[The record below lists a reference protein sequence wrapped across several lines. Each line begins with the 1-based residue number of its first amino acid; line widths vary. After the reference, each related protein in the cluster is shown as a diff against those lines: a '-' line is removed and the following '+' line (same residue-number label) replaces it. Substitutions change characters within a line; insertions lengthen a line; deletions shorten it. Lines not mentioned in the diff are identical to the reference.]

1 MKLNSITRMFGTL
14 VLLVALQMTAF
25 GQGVTTSS
33 IFGKVVDPSGEPL
46 IGATV
51 LAVHGPSGTSY
62 GSATNLEGFYRIP
75 NMRVGGPYRITVSY
89 TGFESLVKDNV
100 TLSLGQA
107 FRFNPA
113 LQETAYTLEGVVVSA
128 GINDVFDGSRNGQK
142 TVVDAR
148 TISDIPTISR
158 AIADYARFNPLATI
172 GEDDD
177 GFTIS
182 LAGQNNRYNTIY
194 IDGAVN
200 NDAFGLADSGTNGGQ
215 TGIQPISIDAIEQF
229 TIAVAPFDVRQS
241 GFAGGSINAVTKS
254 GSNDFKGS
262 AYYLFRNESLQGNTT
277 FGTEPTPFSALTYGM
292 TLGGPIKKDK
302 LFFFVN
308 AEIKDDETPNPF
320 DFGDYVGTVG
330 ASKIGEVRD
339 AFQERYGYD
348 IGSFDANTAYLEGLT
363 LLGKI
368 DWNINDKHKL
378 SLRHSYVNGENLE
391 ARSSDRN
398 DIRFL
403 NGSEFFITTTNS
415 TALEVNSIF
424 NANLANKFS
433 VGATFVRDDRD
444 PLGNPFPTVELFDD
458 NIDWQIGAE
467 RFSTANRLDQDVVTI
482 TNDLSIY
489 KGRHSLVFGANFEYF
504 SAANL
509 FIRNNYGRYQWE
521 DDDGMTGIDRF
532 LAGMPATRFERSFS
546 QVDNVAG
553 DESAAIGAFEQML
566 FGVYVQDEYQA
577 NDRLTLT
584 GGLRVDFPIWPT
596 DQPINEEFNNTT
608 IPNIEGFGYDLRGAR
623 TGSFIGGSVA
633 FAPRFGFNWDVKGDK
648 TTQVRGGIGL
658 FTSRIPLVW
667 PGGAYNNYGF
677 NIGATGGRNVAF
689 NPDVQKQPVGFDDDG
704 NPITAVNLADP
715 VPSGQIDL
723 FAEDFK
729 LPQVLKIN
737 VAVDQKLPWGLIGS
751 LEGLFSQNINAPYYQ
766 NLNLKP
772 SNRTLTG
779 SPDNRPL
786 FLGTQSAFGDDV
798 IEPTYTYIMLASS
811 INKGYAYNL
820 AATLTKP
827 FTNGFSG
834 TLSYSYSDAY
844 SVLDGTSSQNNS
856 QWRGYHNVA
865 GRNFVRDAQRST
877 FAGGH
882 RIFGQFSYQTA
893 YKIAG
898 DFGGKSKLS
907 LNFNAQTG
915 GYFSYVIGA
924 RNFRFTDDGGFDN
937 NELIYVPE
945 NQSDIPLVD
954 LEHDGRTYSPAEQ
967 WALLDAFIE
976 DDPGLSK
983 RRGEYSQRNDG
994 REPFEFG
1001 MDLRFVQD
1009 FYIKTASGRTN
1020 TLQLTV
1026 DIFNFTNLLNADWGR
1041 VRFAGSFGNYDILN
1055 LANRTDGTRGTT
1067 PEYTINRDLIDGL
1080 KPWEDNFDNA
1090 GLRSSIWNMQIGVR
1104 YIFD

>member
-1 MKLNSITRMFGTL
+1 MKFNNYTQWIGVVAM
-14 VLLVALQMTAF
+14 LLIMQVSAF

-75 NMRVGGPYRITVSY
+75 NMRVGGPYQITVSY
-89 TGFESLVKDNV
+89 TGFESLVENNV

-113 LQETAYTLEGVVVSA
+113 LQETAYTLEGVVVTA

-148 TISDIPTISR
+148 TISDVPTISR

-172 GEDDD
+172 GENND
-177 GFTIS
+177 GFTVS

-200 NDAFGLADSGTNGGQ
+200 NDAFGLAGSGTNGGQ
-215 TGIQPISIDAIEQF
+215 TGMQPISIDAIEQF
-229 TIAVAPFDVRQS
+229 TISVAPFDVRQS

-277 FGTEPTPFSALTYGM
+277 FGDEPTPFSATTYGL

-308 AEIKDDETPNPF
+308 AEIKDDETPQPF
-320 DFGDYVGTVG
+320 SFDNYSGSVGE
-330 ASKIGEVRD
+330 SKINEVRN

-348 IGSFDANTAYLEGLT
+348 IGSYDNNTAYLEGLT

-368 DWNINDKHKL
+368 DWNINNKHKL

-391 ARSSDRN
+391 ARGSDNN
-398 DIRFL
+398 DIRFI
-403 NGSEFFITTTNS
+403 NGSEFFVTTTNS
-415 TALEVNSIF
+415 TALEINSIF

-444 PLGNPFPTVELFDD
+444 PFGNPFPTVELFDD
-458 NIDWQIGAE
+458 NIDWLIGAE

-482 TNDLSIY
+482 TNDFSVY

-509 FIRNNYGRYQWE
+509 FIRNNYGRYQWNDE
-521 DDDGMTGIDRF
+521 DGVSGIDRF
-532 LAGMPATRFERSFS
+532 LQGEPASRFERSFS

-553 DESAAIGAFEQML
+553 DESGAIGAFEQML
-566 FGVYVQDEYQA
+566 FGIYVQDEYQA
-577 NDRLTLT
+577 NDRLTLS
-584 GGLRVDFPIWPT
+584 GGIRVDFPLWPT
-596 DQPINEEFNNTT
+596 DQPVNAEFNNTT
-608 IPNIEGFGYDLRGAR
+608 IPAIEGFGYDLKGAR

-648 TTQVRGGIGL
+648 KTQVRGGIGL
-658 FTSRIPLVW
+658 FTTRIPLVW

-677 NIGATGGRNVAF
+677 NIGETGGSNVAF
-689 NPDVQKQPVGFDDDG
+689 IADVQKQPVGFDSAG
-704 NPITAVNLADP
+704 NPITGVNLANP
-715 VPSGQIDL
+715 TPSGQIDL

-737 VAVDQKLPWGLIGS
+737 LAVDQKLPGGLIGS
-751 LEGLFSQNINAPYYQ
+751 LEGLFSQNINSPFYQ

-772 SNRTLTG
+772 QRATLTG
-779 SPDNRPL
+779 SPDTRPL
-786 FLGTQSAFGDDV
+786 FLGTQAAFGDDV

-811 INKGYAYNL
+811 INAGYTYNL

-827 FTNGFSG
+827 FKNGFSG
-834 TLSYSYSDAY
+834 TLSYSWNDAF

-865 GRNFVRDAQRST
+865 GRNFERDVQRSA

-882 RIFGQFSYQTA
+882 RIFGQAA
-893 YKIAG
+893 YELDYNIAG
-898 DFGGKSKLS
+898 NFGGKSKLS
-907 LNFNAQTG
+907 INFNAQTG
-915 GYFSYVIGA
+915 GNFSYVVGA
-924 RNFRFTDDGGFDN
+924 RNFLFIDDGGFDN
-937 NELIYVPE
+937 NELVYVPAA
-945 NQSDIPLVD
+945 QSEIPLVD
-954 LEHDGRTYSPAEQ
+954 LEYDGQTYSAAQQ

-976 DDPGLSK
+976 DDPRLK
-983 RRGEYSQRNDG
+983 NRRGEYSQRNDG

-1020 TLQLTV
+1020 TLQLTFDV
-1026 DIFNFTNLLNADWGR
+1026 FNFTNLLNQDWGR
-1041 VRFAGSFGNYDILN
+1041 VRFAGSFGNYRLLN
-1055 LANRTDGTRGTT
+1055 LDNVTLGNTT
-1067 PEYTINRDLIDGL
+1067 IPEYTINTDLIDGD
-1080 KPWEDNFDNA
+1080 KPWDNNFDNA

-1104 YIFD
+1104 YIFN

>member
-1 MKLNSITRMFGTL
+1 MKLNSITRLFGTL
-14 VLLVALQMTAF
+14 VLLVALQITAF

-33 IFGKVVDPSGEPL
+33 VFGKVVDASGEPM

-62 GSATNLEGFYRIP
+62 GTVTNLEGFYRIP
-75 NMRVGGPYRITVSY
+75 NMRVGGPYSITVSY
-89 TGFESLVKDNV
+89 TGYENLVENNV
-100 TLSLGQA
+100 SLSLGQA
-107 FRFNPA
+107 FRFNPT
-113 LQETAYTLEGVVVSA
+113 LQETAYTLEGVVVTA
-128 GINDVFDGSRNGQK
+128 GLNDVFDGSRNGQK

-148 TISDIPTISR
+148 TISDVPTISR

-172 GEDDD
+172 GENDD
-177 GFTIS
+177 GFTVS

-200 NDAFGLADSGTNGGQ
+200 NDAFGLAGSGTNGGQ

-229 TIAVAPFDVRQS
+229 TISVAPFDVRQS

-254 GSNDFKGS
+254 GSNQVKGS
-262 AYYLFRNESLQGNTT
+262 AYYLFRNESLQGKTT
-277 FGTEPTPFSALTYGM
+277 FGDEPTPFSATTYGM

-308 AEIKDDETPNPF
+308 AEIRDDETPQPF
-320 DFGDYVGTVG
+320 SFGDYTGSVGE
-330 ASKIGEVRD
+330 SKITEVRN

-348 IGSFDANTAYLEGLT
+348 IGSYDNNTAYLEGLT

-391 ARSSDRN
+391 ARASDPN
-398 DIRFL
+398 DIRFV
-403 NGSEFFITTTNS
+403 NGSEFFVTTTNS

-424 NANLANKFS
+424 NANWANKFS

-444 PLGNPFPTVELFDD
+444 PLGDPFPTVELFDD
-458 NIDWQIGAE
+458 FIDWQIGAE

-482 TNDLSIY
+482 TNDLSWY
-489 KGRHSLVFGANFEYF
+489 KGRHSLVFGVNFEYF
-504 SAANL
+504 NAANL
-509 FIRNNYGRYQWE
+509 FIRNNYGRYQWQDE
-521 DDDGMTGIDRF
+521 DGVSGIDRF
-532 LAGMPATRFERSFS
+532 LAGEPASRFERSFS

-553 DESAAIGAFEQML
+553 DESEAIGAFEQML
-566 FGVYVQDEYQA
+566 FGIYVQDEYQA
-577 NDRLTLT
+577 SDRLTIT

-596 DQPINEEFNNTT
+596 DQPINEEFNNST
-608 IPNIEGFGYDLRGAR
+608 IPAIESFGYDLQGAR

-677 NIGATGGRNVAF
+677 NIGATGGSNVPFIA
-689 NPDVQKQPVGFDDDG
+689 DVQQQPVGFDSEG

-715 VPSGQIDL
+715 TPSGQIDL

-737 VAVDQKLPWGLIGS
+737 LAVDQKLPGGLIGS
-751 LEGLFSQNINAPYYQ
+751 LEGLFSQNINAPFYQ

-772 SNRTLTG
+772 QRATLTG

-786 FLGTQSAFGDDV
+786 FLGTQAAFGDDV

-811 INKGYAYNL
+811 INAGYTYNL

-827 FTNGFSG
+827 FKNGFSG
-834 TLSYSYSDAY
+834 TLSYSWNDAF

-865 GRNFVRDAQRST
+865 GRNFERDVQRST

-882 RIFGQFSYQTA
+882 RIFGQAAYELD

-907 LNFNAQTG
+907 INFNAQTG
-915 GYFSYVIGA
+915 GNFSYVVGA
-924 RNFRFTDDGGFDN
+924 RNFLFIDDGGFDN
-937 NELIYVPE
+937 NELVYVPAS
-945 NQSDIPLVD
+945 QSDIPLVD
-954 LEHDGRTYSPAEQ
+954 LEYNGKVFTAAEQ
-967 WALLDAFIE
+967 WELLDAFIE
-976 DDPGLSK
+976 DDARLK
-983 RRGEYSQRNDG
+983 NRRGEYSQRNDG

-1009 FYIKTASGRTN
+1009 FYIKNANGTTN
-1020 TLQLTV
+1020 TLQLTF
-1026 DIFNFTNLLNADWGR
+1026 DIFNFTNLLNSDWGR
-1041 VRFAGSFGNYDILN
+1041 VRFAGSFGNYRLLN
-1055 LANRTDGTRGTT
+1055 LENVTLGGTTT
-1067 PEYTINRDLIDGL
+1067 PEYTINTDLIDGD
-1080 KPWEDNFDNA
+1080 KPWDNNFDNA

-1104 YIFD
+1104 YIFN

>member
-1 MKLNSITRMFGTL
+1 MKFNTYTRWIWAIA
-14 VLLVALQMTAF
+14 LLCVAQLTAF

-33 IFGKVVDPSGEPL
+33 IFGKVVDDSGEAL

-51 LAVHGPSGTSY
+51 LAVHEPSGTSY

-75 NMRVGGPYRITVSY
+75 NMRVGGPYTITVSY
-89 TGFESLVKDNV
+89 TGFENLVQNNV
-100 TLSLGQA
+100 SLSLGQA
-107 FRFNPA
+107 FRFNPT
-113 LQETAYTLEGVVVSA
+113 LQETAYTLEGVVVTA

-148 TISDIPTISR
+148 TISEVPTISR

-172 GEDDD
+172 DENDD
-177 GFTIS
+177 GFTVS

-200 NDAFGLADSGTNGGQ
+200 NDAFGLAGSGTNGGQ

-229 TIAVAPFDVRQS
+229 TISVAPFDVRQS

-262 AYYLFRNESLQGNTT
+262 AYYLFRNENLQGKTT
-277 FGTEPTPFSALTYGM
+277 FGEEPTPFSATTYGM

-308 AEIKDDETPNPF
+308 AEIKDDETPQPF
-320 DFGDYVGTVG
+320 DFGDYQGS
-330 ASKIGEVRD
+330 ASESKLAEVRN

-348 IGSFDANTAYLEGLT
+348 IGSYDANTAYLKGLT

-391 ARSSDRN
+391 ARGSDPN
-398 DIRFL
+398 DIRFI
-403 NGSEFFITTTNS
+403 NGSEFFVTNTHS
-415 TALEVNSIF
+415 TALEINSIF
-424 NANLANKFS
+424 NANWANKFS

-444 PLGNPFPTVELFDD
+444 PSGDPFPSVELFDD
-458 NIDWQIGAE
+458 NIDWIIGAE
-467 RFSTANRLDQDVVTI
+467 PFSTANLLNQDVITI
-482 TNDLSIY
+482 TNDLSWY
-489 KGRHSLVFGANFEYF
+489 KGRHSIVFGANFEYF

-509 FIRNNYGRYQWE
+509 FIRNNYGLYQWQ
-521 DDDGMTGIDRF
+521 DDDGLSGIDRF
-532 LAGMPATRFERSFS
+532 LAGEPASRFERSFS
-546 QVDNVAG
+546 QVDNIAG
-553 DESAAIGAFEQML
+553 DESGAIGAFEQLL
-566 FGVYVQDEYQA
+566 FGVYVQDEFQA
-577 NDRLTLT
+577 NDRLTVT
-584 GGLRVDFPIWPT
+584 AGLRVDFPIWPT
-596 DQPINEEFNNTT
+596 DQPVNEEFNNVT
-608 IPNIEGFGYDLRGAR
+608 IPKIESFGYDLQGAR

-633 FAPRFGFNWDVKGDK
+633 FAPRLGFNWDVNGDK
-648 TTQVRGGIGL
+648 RTQIRGGIGL

-677 NIGATGGRNVAF
+677 NIGETGGSNIPF
-689 NPDVQKQPVGFDDDG
+689 NPDVQKQPVGFDSEG
-704 NPITAVNLADP
+704 NPISAVNLADP
-715 VPSGQIDL
+715 IPSGQIDL

-729 LPQVLKIN
+729 LPQVLKVN
-737 VAVDQKLPWGLIGS
+737 LAVDQKLPGGLIGS
-751 LEGLFSQNINAPYYQ
+751 LEGLFSQNINAPFYQ

-772 SNRTLTG
+772 QRGTLTG
-779 SPDNRPL
+779 SPDTRPL
-786 FLGTQSAFGDDV
+786 FLGTQAVFGDDV

-811 INKGYAYNL
+811 INAGYTYNL

-827 FTNGFSG
+827 FKNGFSG
-834 TLSYSYSDAY
+834 TVSYSWNDAF

-856 QWRGYHNVA
+856 QWRAYHNVA
-865 GRNFVRDAQRST
+865 GRNFERAAQRST

-882 RIFGQFSYQTA
+882 RIFGQAA
-893 YKIAG
+893 YELDYNIAG

-907 LNFNAQTG
+907 INFNAQTG
-915 GYFSYVIGA
+915 GYFSYVVGA
-924 RNFRFTDDGGFDN
+924 RNFLFIDDGGFDN
-937 NELIYVPE
+937 NELVFVPVA
-945 NQSDIPLVD
+945 QSDIPLVD
-954 LEHDGRTYSPAEQ
+954 LEYEGKTYTPAEQ

-976 DDPGLSK
+976 DDPVLRN
-983 RRGEYSQRNDG
+983 RRGEYSKRNDG

-1009 FYIKTASGRTN
+1009 FYIKTANGRTN
-1020 TLQLTV
+1020 TLQFTF
-1026 DIFNFTNLLNADWGR
+1026 DIFNFTNLLNEDWGR
-1041 VRFAGSFGNYDILN
+1041 VRFAGSFGNYNLLN
-1055 LANRTDGTRGTT
+1055 LDNVTLGNTT
-1067 PEYTINRDLIDGL
+1067 IPEYTINTDLIDGD
-1080 KPWEDNFDNA
+1080 KPWDNNFDNS

-1104 YIFD
+1104 YIFN